1 MFLKSDLPEQNS
13 FKSIIDYKQKTSIP
27 PYAHQGWSMGR
38 IYRKDS
44 LPATP
49 QSKKNISKKVH

>member
-27 PYAHQGWSMGR
+27 PYAPRGWGMGVW
-38 IYRKDS
+38 IF
-44 LPATP
+44 
-49 QSKKNISKKVH
+49 KK